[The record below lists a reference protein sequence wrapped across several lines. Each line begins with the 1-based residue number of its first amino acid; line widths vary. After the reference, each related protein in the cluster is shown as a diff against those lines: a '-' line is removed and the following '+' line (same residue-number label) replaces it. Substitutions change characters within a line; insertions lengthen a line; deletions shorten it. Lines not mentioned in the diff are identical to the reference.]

1 MTASLVDPQAI
12 QLVAL
17 CCGAL
22 AGLGVWGVV
31 AALFTPPAANTRVRV
46 TEVPTRIASSL
57 RDVSAV
63 ARGDLEPRL
72 DDPVSVFGVVVSPLA
87 LRLSG
92 LIDRLLGGSESAAR
106 TVALAGAPYS
116 VAEYR
121 LRRVIA
127 ALLGAALGLGA
138 IAVVSASRGVL
149 GGANFLTA
157 LIASGVGLIAGAGT
171 FDRSLRKRI
180 DARARRLSEE
190 FPSVLELLTL
200 ALAAGES
207 LPGAISRIATR
218 GSGELAREWSRV
230 MRRVELG
237 EPLAQALR
245 DSAQGLGVTEVSA
258 MVEHL
263 ATALDRGAPLVEV
276 VRSHSADSRN
286 HQLRAI
292 VERAGK
298 AEVWMLV
305 PLVLF
310 ILPTT
315 VIFAVWPSLQALQLG
330 L

>member
-1 MTASLVDPQAI
+1 MSSALANPPAI
-12 QLVAL
+12 QLLAL
-17 CCGAL
+17 CCGAV
-22 AGLGVWGVV
+22 AGLGMWGVV
-31 AALFTPPAANTRVRV
+31 AALLPSPVGARHSRAS
-46 TEVPTRIASSL
+46 EVSIRIASSL

-63 ARGDLEPRL
+63 ARGDLEPRY
-72 DDPVSVFGVVVSPLA
+72 DDPVSVFGVVVSPSA
-87 LRLSG
+87 LRVSG
-92 LIDRLLGGSESAAR
+92 VIDRLLGGSDSTAR
-106 TVALAGAPYS
+106 TVALAGMPYG

-121 LRRVIA
+121 VRRVIA
-127 ALLGAALGLGA
+127 GLLGAMVGLGV
-138 IAVVSASRGVL
+138 IAVVGASRGGF
-149 GGANFLTA
+149 GGVNIVTA
-157 LIASGVGLIAGAGT
+157 AIAAGVGLIAGAGV
-171 FDRSLRKRI
+171 FDRTLRRRI
-180 DARARRLSEE
+180 DARAKRLSEE

-207 LPGAISRIATR
+207 LPDAIGRIATR
-218 GSGELAREWSRV
+218 GSGELAGEWSRV

-237 EPLAQALR
+237 KPLAHALR
-245 DSAQGLGVTEVSA
+245 ESAQGLGVAEVSA

-286 HQLRAI
+286 NQLRAI